1 MTFLCPQAGD
11 IEPASIQVTVKEMTL
26 GAKLETESWTFNDY
40 SFILLLDRS
49 SEHCPQLRYLTIAFL
64 KDSVLN
70 DP

>member
-49 SEHCPQLRYLTIAFL
+49 SEHCPQLRY
-64 KDSVLN
+64 
-70 DP
+70 